1 MQLEIAVYTENE
13 SQDVWGE
20 IPDHR
25 GVDVAYG
32 EGEGDPAGNGEQHQ
46 HLASL
51 EPGQNFFEGAPYLV
65 WDWCEGSQSYNWN
78 WSWQELV
85 REWKGE

>member
-25 GVDVAYG
+25 GVDVANG
-32 EGEGDPAGNGEQHQ
+32 EGEGNPAANG
-46 HLASL
+46 
-51 EPGQNFFEGAPYLV
+51 
-65 WDWCEGSQSYNWN
+65 
-78 WSWQELV
+78 
-85 REWKGE
+85 